1 MHVARYIA
9 RGIKIALPPEWAFMA
24 NGALHTYL
32 QEAVAASSRLRVT
45 SPPTLNGLL
54 GQLALDRRP
63 GRECEGGL
71 GTTAACVIGSRL
83 HTDALAGPFLTGP
96 LCAGDAG

>member
-32 QEAVAASSRLRVT
+32 QEAVAALSCLSVT
-45 SPPTLNGLL
+45 PPPTLNGLL
-54 GQLALDRRP
+54 GQLALDSRP
-63 GRECEGGL
+63 GRNCEGGL
-71 GTTAACVIGSRL
+71 GTTAACAIKSRS
-83 HTDALAGPFLTGP
+83 HTDTLAGLFLTGP